1 VIRKNIPIS
10 FTERDTFRLTLT
22 CKPKKIVNSA
32 ATSMVKFIKTVLK
45 YILFFIFLING
56 VYFSQTNYQIKTIVI
71 DPGHGGKDP
80 GCNGQFAKEKDVSL
94 AVSLKLKNYI
104 EKYIP
109 GVQVIMTREKD
120 EFVELEERAQIA
132 NRNKADLFVSIHCN
146 AAGKP
151 MMVRDSKTKKMKV
164 LMRKNSRGK
173 MVPVE
178 TINPEPYGTETYVMG
193 IKNEEGK
200 MQVAMRENAAIYLED
215 DYEKKY
221 EGFDP
226 DSEESYIIMSNYT
239 SALVIKSAMLAL
251 KMQEDYK
258 RFAGRIDKGVHRQSI
273 WVLWRTSMPS
283 VLTEIGYLTNPLE
296 EKFLASDAGQDYL
309 AKCMAR
315 AIRRFKYENEGM
327 KYIFDD
333 ELEKMTPLEN
343 ENIAALKEKL
353 KNENTSDQ
361 SNLEIKDHEKKSEIF
376 LKEEDVK
383 SNSNFNKSLDT
394 SEIAESEKKD
404 FNYNSNKECDSVA
417 ETTPV
422 YKVQILSS
430 PTPVDLS
437 KYSDKNLICPHYYMV
452 NNLYKYVSG
461 NFTKLKDATLHQKN
475 LIEHGFKDC
484 FIIAWYKGKRITLEE
499 ARQFHK
505 FTGN

>member
-1 VIRKNIPIS
+1 
-10 FTERDTFRLTLT
+10 
-22 CKPKKIVNSA
+22 
-32 ATSMVKFIKTVLK
+32 
-45 YILFFIFLING
+45 
-56 VYFSQTNYQIKTIVI
+56 
-71 DPGHGGKDP
+71 
-80 GCNGQFAKEKDVSL
+80 
-94 AVSLKLKNYI
+94 
-104 EKYIP
+104 
-109 GVQVIMTREKD
+109 
-120 EFVELEERAQIA
+120 
-132 NRNKADLFVSIHCN
+132 
-146 AAGKP
+146 
-151 MMVRDSKTKKMKV
+151 MKV

-173 MVPVE
+173 KVPVE

-309 AKCMAR
+309 AKCMTR

-327 KYIFDD
+327 KYNFDD
-333 ELEKMTPLEN
+333 ELEKMIPLEN
-343 ENIAALKEKL
+343 ENIMALKEKL
-353 KNENTSDQ
+353 KNENTPAQ
-361 SNLEIKDHEKKSEIF
+361 SNLEIKDQEKESESP
-376 LKEEDVK
+376 LNEEVK
-383 SNSNFNKSLDT
+383 SISTLNKSDDT
-394 SEIAESEKKD
+394 SVIAASEKKD
-404 FNYNSNKECDSVA
+404 FNNNSNKECDSVA

-430 PTPVDLS
+430 PAPVDLS
-437 KYSDKNLICPHYYMV
+437 KYSDKYLICPHYYIV
-452 NNLYKYVSG
+452 DNVYKYLSG

-475 LIEHGFKDC
+475 LIELGFKDC
-484 FIIAWYKGKRITLEE
+484 FIIAWYKGKRIKLEE
-499 ARQFHK
+499 AKQFHNY
-505 FTGN
+505 TGN

>member
-1 VIRKNIPIS
+1 MSTKTNI
-10 FTERDTFRLTLT
+10 FLF
-22 CKPKKIVNSA
+22 
-32 ATSMVKFIKTVLK
+32 
-45 YILFFIFLING
+45 LFFYAF
-56 VYFSQTNYQIKTIVI
+56 VFSQTLNQIKTIVI

-80 GCNGQFAKEKDVSL
+80 GCNGIFAKEKDVSL

-104 EKYIP
+104 EKYLP
-109 GVQVIMTREKD
+109 DVTVIMTREKD

-132 NRNKADLFVSIHCN
+132 NRNKADLFISIHCN

-151 MMVRDSKTKKMKV
+151 VMVKDPKTKKMKV
-164 LMRKNSRGK
+164 KMRKNARGK
-173 MVPVE
+173 LVPVE

-221 EGFDP
+221 GGFDP

-239 SALVIKSAMLAL
+239 SALVIKSAMLAM

-296 EKFLASDAGQDYL
+296 EKFLASDEGQEYL

-315 AIRRFKYENEGM
+315 AIRRFKCENEGR
-327 KYIFDD
+327 KYQFDD

-343 ENIAALKEKL
+343 ENLLAIKSGSKKL
-353 KNENTSDQ
+353 TDSLSTLIKND
-361 SNLEIKDHEKKSEIF
+361 
-376 LKEEDVK
+376 
-383 SNSNFNKSLDT
+383 
-394 SEIAESEKKD
+394 A
-404 FNYNSNKECDSVA
+404 NKEPDNEHTLLKDESGSVKETTYNDSGTVNPEGQTIPDNTKQGIICDSISD
-417 ETTPV
+417 TLPM
-422 YKVQILSS
+422 YKIQFATS
-430 PTPVDLS
+430 PTLLDLS
-437 KYSDKNLICPHYYMV
+437 KYSDKGLICPHFYV
-452 NNLYKYVSG
+452 QNNLYKYVSG
-461 NFTKLKDATLHQKN
+461 NFTKMKEAAIHQKE
-475 LIEHGFKDC
+475 LMDKGFKDC
-484 FIIAWYKGKRITLEE
+484 FVIAWYKGKRISIEE
-499 ARQFHK
+499 AKQLHRY
-505 FTGN
+505 TGN

>member
-1 VIRKNIPIS
+1 
-10 FTERDTFRLTLT
+10 
-22 CKPKKIVNSA
+22 
-32 ATSMVKFIKTVLK
+32 MVKFIKTLLK
-45 YILFFIFLING
+45 HFSFFIFLING
-56 VYFSQTNYQIKTIVI
+56 IYFSQTNYQIKTIVI

-94 AVSLKLKNYI
+94 AVSMKLKNYI

-132 NRNKADLFVSIHCN
+132 NRNKADLFISIHCN

-151 MMVRDSKTKKMKV
+151 LMVRDPKTKKMKV

-221 EGFDP
+221 GGFDP

-296 EKFLASDAGQDYL
+296 EKFLASDVGQDYL

-315 AIRRFKYENEGM
+315 AIRRFKYENEGLN
-327 KYIFDD
+327 YDFDD
-333 ELEKMTPLEN
+333 ELERMSPIEN
-343 ENIAALKEKL
+343 ENVVALKEKL
-353 KNENTSDQ
+353 KNDNTSAQ
-361 SNLEIKDHEKKSEIF
+361 SNPEKKDQEKKSESV
-376 LKEEDVK
+376 LKEEVK
-383 SNSNFNKSLDT
+383 LSSTLNKYDDT
-394 SEIAESEKKD
+394 SVIASTEKQD
-404 FNYNSNKECDSVA
+404 FKNISNKECDSVA

-430 PTPVDLS
+430 PTAVDLS
-437 KYSDKNLICPHYYMV
+437 KYTDKNLICPHYYMV
-452 NNLYKYVSG
+452 NNVYKYVSG

-475 LIEHGFKDC
+475 LIELGFKDC
-484 FIIAWYKGKRITLEE
+484 FIIAWYKGKRISLEE
-499 ARQFHK
+499 AKQFHNY
-505 FTGN
+505 TGN